1 MTKIEAE
8 TFTDALDLLQGSSGA
23 PATLADRAMRL
34 IYHDVTSGQLE
45 PGRRLKPEELKAR
58 YGVGAS
64 PIREALIRLAGWGL
78 VLREGHC
85 GFRAPEATERELRDI
100 AEVRRHLSG
109 QALAKSIELGDDDWE
124 AAVVAAFHRMER
136 MRDFAD
142 PDPAV
147 FPAEWERRNQ
157 AFHHA
162 LESACG
168 SPWLRHF
175 CAVAHSQAE
184 RYRRYFLDAAPGG
197 PLPLAE
203 RIAMIAAPQAQ
214 HRQIM
219 EAALARDVDRAVA
232 LLGDHIEAGVTKVL
246 EAMRL
251 RGALAA

>member
-1 MTKIEAE
+1 MAE
-8 TFTDALDLLQGSSGA
+8 LFTDALDLLQGSSGA
-23 PATLADRAMRL
+23 PATLADRAVRM
-34 IYHDVTSGQLE
+34 IYHDVTAGLLE

-64 PIREALIRLAGWGL
+64 PIREALLRLAGWGL
-78 VLREGHC
+78 VVREGNC
-85 GFRAPEATERELRDI
+85 GFRAPEASERELRDI
-100 AEVRRHLSG
+100 AEVRGHLSG
-109 QALAKSIELGDDDWE
+109 QALAKSIANGDDDWE
-124 AAVVAAFHRMER
+124 AEVVAAFHRIER
-136 MRDFAD
+136 MKAFTD

-184 RYRRYFLDAAPGG
+184 RYRRYFLDAAPGA

-214 HRQIM
+214 HRAVM
-219 EAALARDVDRAVA
+219 EAALARDAERAVA
-232 LLGDHIEAGVTKVL
+232 LLHEHIEAGVAKVL

-251 RGALAA
+251 RGAAAA